1 MAGTG
6 RIAASLDELH
16 GRLGESLPAGL
27 RFVPLEK
34 KPPEKD
40 DCQHPP
46 RKLAK
51 VGTVTKGGIT
61 YEVWRCRTCGARIVQ

>member
-40 DCQHPP
+40 EPHEHDM
-46 RKLAK
+46 A
-51 VGTVTKGGIT
+51 VTGTVTKDG
-61 YEVWRCRTCGARIVQ
+61 RTVTHWKCKTCPRREAT